1 MSKGEADKPAKK
13 SKLPLMII
21 AAVVIAGA
29 AGGGAWFMAGK
40 GGQDPHAAAES
51 QRKAALRSRIFLPL
65 DPFTVNLADTRETRM
80 AQVAVVFEV
89 ENQGLADDIKAVMP
103 RVRDRILTVVSS
115 KQARE
120 LLSVEGKVQLTNQI
134 ADETTLLL
142 GYQPLPRAVASPGEG
157 AANAAPNAAA
167 PNAAGP
173 LAVASLSP
181 TPVQQPQSRS
191 GKPLIEVNLAQL
203 IVQ

>member
-1 MSKGEADKPAKK
+1 MSKGEAAAPAKK
-13 SKLPLMII
+13 SKMPLMIVAAVLI
-21 AAVVIAGA
+21 AAG
-29 AGGGAWFMAGK
+29 AGGGAWFFAAK
-40 GGQDPHAAAES
+40 GSPDPTAAAEA
-51 QRKAALRSRIFLPL
+51 QRKSALRSRVFLPL

-103 RVRDRILTVVSS
+103 RVRDRILTIVSS

-120 LLSVEGKVQLTNQI
+120 LLSVDGKTQLTNQI
-134 ADETTLLL
+134 ADETTRLL
-142 GYQPLPRAVASPGEG
+142 GYQPLPRVAATATDP
-157 AANAAPNAAA
+157 AAPH
-167 PNAAGP
+167 PAGQVV
-173 LAVASLSP
+173 VASLGGAGIQAPPSH
-181 TPVQQPQSRS
+181 S